1 MKLLIAKSFDK
12 AVTAGKKAAQELDQF
27 IDYVNT
33 FTDNVSRILTK
44 GVNIA
49 DNIDGELRDVKMT
62 SGTELTL
69 KLAKVPQA
77 IMVARSSSPLATFTW
92 STRDSTPKIT
102 ATFSGSL
109 TSEVRL
115 IIFY

>member
-12 AVTAGKKAAQELDQF
+12 ALLVGKKAAEELDQF

-33 FTDNVSRILTK
+33 FTDNVNRILTK
-44 GVNIA
+44 GISIS
-49 DNIDGELRDVKMT
+49 DNMDGELRDVKMI

-69 KLAKVPQA
+69 KLTKVPQA
-77 IMVARSSSPLATFTW
+77 IMVARSSSPLATLAWT
-92 STRDSTPKIT
+92 TRDNLPRIT
-102 ATFSGSL
+102 ATFTGGG

-115 IIFY
+115 LIFY

>member
-12 AVTAGKKAAQELDQF
+12 ALTAGKKAAEELDQF

-33 FTDNVSRILTK
+33 FTDNVTRILSK

-49 DNIDGELRDVKMT
+49 DNIDGELRDVKMI

-69 KLAKVPQA
+69 KLTKVPQA
-77 IMVARSSSPLATFTW
+77 IMVARSASPLATFTW
-92 STRDSTPKIT
+92 STRENLPRIV
-102 ATFSGSL
+102 ATFSGST

-115 IIFY
+115 LILY